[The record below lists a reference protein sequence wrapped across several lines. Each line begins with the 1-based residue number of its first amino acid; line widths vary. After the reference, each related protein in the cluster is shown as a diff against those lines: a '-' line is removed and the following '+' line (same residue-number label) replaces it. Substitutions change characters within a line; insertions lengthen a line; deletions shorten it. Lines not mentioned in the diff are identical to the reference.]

1 MVQRG
6 RCYYLRRYEI
16 EQDIGILDLVTTKI
30 LNTLRELPQIT
41 YAAVLDASALLKPPK
56 KKAQHVVVDV
66 SVNISGPH
74 EIIDDIGA
82 LLTKSKG
89 FLQHPC
95 FLKGETPYINPHYYY
110 TGGVRTDLTHLIGPA
125 AEDSETSELAQGLGD
140 VLDSLAESNWSSSMD
155 STFLGTEEN
164 IKTPLKSHQKEGVV
178 SILKREEGQYTASAT
193 NILKSVI
200 GNKEFGSHTSPLV
213 GGIVADVMGLGKT
226 LTMLSAVVCSMPSA
240 ADFSRV
246 KMEIPTTRATL
257 IVASSPLW
265 LTLKNTRHLKPD
277 TIRLCIFHGN
287 NRANAMQ
294 DIIDNDVV
302 LTTYHTLVSDR
313 KTRRLL
319 QDIVW
324 FRVVLDE
331 AHWIRNPA
339 SQQFKAAKEL
349 KAQRRWCLSGT
360 PIQNTLDDLRSLLD
374 FLHFTPFSEPC
385 FFRKHIIEPLHAN
398 SLESFRNLR
407 LLLRITCFRRTA
419 ELLSLPNHEIKEVP
433 VSLTETEAQLYDEIL
448 NCCKDEFE
456 EISYG
461 KSSKKRY
468 TVLFAATMS
477 LRRLCNHGTFSA
489 RQDTPVSQIP
499 KRQGKTTTRKTKKSM
514 ASDEQMCA
522 YCCGDNAD
530 ISAGVD
536 ALDVCPECSRVLDQ
550 PTAAPSPFNNGNG
563 TLHTGF
569 SSKLN
574 AVINNIQSFA
584 SSKHL
589 VFTSWRLTLDILQ
602 HLLDQQGIPICR
614 IDGQTSF
621 VERERILQRF
631 TRKDGPGVLLLSIAT
646 GAVGLTLTVA
656 DQVHIVEPQWN
667 PSVEEQAIGRA
678 LRIGQQRNVTVY
690 KYIAKRTVEE
700 VLSILTQICF
710 EQNAITDLNK
720 NIVSLQKRKSHL
732 AKISFDGQAGSQGE
746 EKLEDMLFVLQ
757 NGSAQSKASG

>member
-1 MVQRG
+1 M
-6 RCYYLRRYEI
+6 LLLEA
-16 EQDIGILDLVTTKI
+16 
-30 LNTLRELPQIT
+30 IT
-41 YAAVLDASALLKPPK
+41 YAAVLDASALPKPPK
-56 KKAQHVVVDV
+56 KKTQHLVVDV

-74 EIIDDIGA
+74 EIIDDAGA
-82 LLTKSKG
+82 LLTKVKG

-95 FLKGETPYINPHYYY
+95 FLKAETPYINPHYYY
-110 TGGVRTDLTHLIGPA
+110 PGGVKTDLTHLIGPA
-125 AEDSETSELAQGLGD
+125 SEESETSELAQGLGD
-140 VLDSLAESNWSSSMD
+140 VLDSLAESDWSSSMD
-155 STFLGTEEN
+155 SIFSGTEEK

-178 SILKREEGQYTASAT
+178 SILKREEGQYTTSAT

-200 GNKEFGSHTSPLV
+200 GNKEFGCHASPLV

-226 LTMLSAVVCSMPSA
+226 LMMLSAVVCSMPSA
-240 ADFSRV
+240 VGFSHV

-257 IVASSPLW
+257 IVATSPQVMGVW
-265 LTLKNTRHLKPD
+265 KQEIEKHLEPD
-277 TIRLCIFHGN
+277 TVRLCIFHGN
-287 NRANAMQ
+287 NRANAME

-319 QDIVW
+319 QDIMW

-339 SQQFKAAKEL
+339 SQQFRAAKEL

-374 FLHFTPFSEPC
+374 FLHFTPFSEPG

-398 SLESFRNLR
+398 SLDLFRNLR

-419 ELLSLPNHEIKEVP
+419 ELLSLPDHETKEVP
-433 VSLTETEAQLYDEIL
+433 VSLTETEVKLYDEIL
-448 NCCKDEFE
+448 NRCKDEFE

-477 LRRLCNHGTFSA
+477 LRRLCNHGTFTA
-489 RQDTPVSQIP
+489 RQDASLLQTT
-499 KRQGKTTTRKTKKSM
+499 KTQGKAAARRNKKST
-514 ASDEQMCA
+514 ASDEKMCA

-530 ISAGVD
+530 TSAGVD
-536 ALDVCPECSRVLDQ
+536 ALEVCPECSRVLDQ
-550 PTAAPSPFNNGNG
+550 PTAAPSPFNKGNG
-563 TLHTGF
+563 ILQMGF

-574 AVINNIQSFA
+574 AVINNIRSFA
-584 SSKHL
+584 FSKHL

-621 VERERILQRF
+621 VERELILQRF
-631 TRKDGPGVLLLSIAT
+631 TQEDGPGVLLLSIAT

-656 DQVHIVEPQWN
+656 DKVHIVEPQWN

-700 VLSILTQICF
+700 
-710 EQNAITDLNK
+710 
-720 NIVSLQKRKSHL
+720 NIISLQKRKSHL

-757 NGSAQSKASG
+757 NGSSQSKASG